1 MCNLTSFLLVLIRN
15 GTMTEHISI
24 PGVRKDK
31 TLRQIA
37 RKVGSKQFDLG
48 IELDLDVDDIRALKR
63 KHKDAVDLAFYML
76 LVRNILFHYP
86 LLSRC

>member
-1 MCNLTSFLLVLIRN
+1 
-15 GTMTEHISI
+15 MTEHISI

>member
-1 MCNLTSFLLVLIRN
+1 
-15 GTMTEHISI
+15 MTEHISI
-24 PGVRKDK
+24 PGVLKDK

-63 KHKDAVDLAFYML
+63 KHKDGIDLAFYML
-76 LVRNILFHYP
+76 LVRNILLHYTL

>member
-1 MCNLTSFLLVLIRN
+1 M
-15 GTMTEHISI
+15 I
-24 PGVRKDK
+24 PGVLKDK